1 MKLFTAIFMAF
12 FLLAVPVQA
21 AELTAPPAPRDAQS
35 LMPESKDFGTG
46 LMEILDTAI
55 QKLLPQLAEAA
66 RISASVI
73 AISLS
78 ASLIQT
84 ASDDL
89 QNLSELAGSLCICAA
104 ILFSANS
111 MIQLAGDTIT
121 AICEYGRLLLP
132 VMTAS
137 LAAQGGITSST
148 ALYAGTAAFTAL
160 LETLLL
166 RVMLPMAHLFLG
178 ICSAAAMTGEGML
191 KNFRD
196 MIKTFFSWSLK
207 TLLTVFTT
215 YMAITGAVS
224 GTTDA
229 AALKAT
235 KVTIASVVPVVGG
248 ILSDASEAVL
258 ISAGLAKN
266 AAGIYGIF
274 AVLAVFLT
282 PFLKIGTHYLMLKAT
297 SCLCGI
303 WAPKR
308 LSDLTADLSTAMGM
322 LLGMTG
328 ACCLLQLI
336 STVCFLKGVAA

>member
-1 MKLFTAIFMAF
+1 MKLFTAICMALV
-12 FLLAVPVQA
+12 LLAIPVRA
-21 AELTAPPAPRDAQS
+21 AELTPPPAPQEAQA

-46 LMEILDTAI
+46 LMELLDTALR
-55 QKLLPQLAEAA
+55 KLSPHLSEAA

-78 ASLIQT
+78 VSLVQT
-84 ASDDL
+84 AGDSL

-104 ILFSANS
+104 ILLSANS
-111 MIQLAGDTIT
+111 MIRLAADTVT
-121 AICEYGRLLLP
+121 SICEYGRLLLP

-137 LAAQGGITSST
+137 LAAQGGFTSST

-166 RVMLPMAHLFLG
+166 RFMLPMAHLFMA
-178 ICSAAAMTGEGML
+178 ICAAAAMTGEGML
-191 KNFRD
+191 KNLRD
-196 MIKTFFSWSLK
+196 VIKTFFSWSLK

-258 ISAGLAKN
+258 VSAGLAKN
-266 AAGIYGIF
+266 AAGIYGLF

-282 PFLKIGTHYLMLKAT
+282 PFLKIGVHYLMLKLT

-308 LSDLTADLSTAMGM
+308 LTELTGDLSTVMGM

-336 STVCFLKGVAA
+336 STVCFLKGVGP